1 MFYNNTTLFLG
12 QPNKFKVK
20 IREWVRTLIT
30 FVFPLP
36 SYSIIKL
43 LHIMFLVSASTDDV
57 C

>member
-20 IREWVRTLIT
+20 LREWVRTLIT
-30 FVFPLP
+30 FRLP
-36 SYSIIKL
+36 TYSIIKL

>member
-20 IREWVRTLIT
+20 LRSGLERLSHSSSHSLVT
-30 FVFPLP
+30 
-36 SYSIIKL
+36 SIIKL